1 MFGSQS
7 VAGSRLSL
15 SQQSR
20 RKSISKDKRKS
31 KSDKESTQDTDTNDK
46 RRNTVH
52 NISEPIK
59 EVPEFVVLSR

>member
-31 KSDKESTQDTDTNDK
+31 KSDKDSTHDTDTSNDR

-59 EVPEFVVLSR
+59 EVPELVVSR